1 MKVSVP
7 LHRVAVIG
15 GVAFMV
21 IASPSLLDIRG
32 ESAPDMSCHVMSA
45 VRVFDRACPGG
56 EARHGHGPGT
66 CRPSVRARGSA
77 ARQEHLSCR
86 KYAKGT
92 GPRGCWC
99 LRRGKPILP
108 GV

>member
-1 MKVSVP
+1 MP

-56 EARHGHGPGT
+56 EARHGHGPVT
-66 CRPSVRARGSA
+66 CSRVCAPA
-77 ARQEHLSCR
+77 ARLLGR
-86 KYAKGT
+86 NT
-92 GPRGCWC
+92 
-99 LRRGKPILP
+99 
-108 GV
+108 